1 MMFFKRVLAYLIDC
15 IILFFAITLVN
26 LFIPINGSV
35 VEANDKLI
43 DLMGEYTEQK
53 ITIDEFNEQTQ
64 NLNYTI
70 TKGTYISTIASIVI
84 YILYFVV
91 FQAYNSGQTLGKK
104 LFKIQVLKEDDKQ
117 VDINTMLIRCL
128 IPYGILV
135 NFILVVMILFVGKNF
150 YINASSVLNSI
161 HTIVIF
167 VTLFMMVIKSKGIHD
182 YLSKTKVVKL

>member
-26 LFIPINGSV
+26 LFIPINGSAL
-35 VEANDKLI
+35 EANDKLI

-182 YLSKTKVVKL
+182 YLSKTKVVEL